1 MCFLVANYACEYFF
15 LYLNPCSWLNKIFL
29 LIGHLP
35 VAGRSGTSSNCCAQ
49 LAGLLPHWR
58 RPPITSLAQVANY
71 LTGTSRRQDSYH
83 PAFFAVNKMLD
94 SNLRSINHLYFLSCP
109 LKTLLLLVFRTNVA
123 RPPSKWGLEKRRKLS
138 PLFVTRCCKLTVS
151 TSSSSDPLVSH
162 GRHFGR
168 TMFALCNYPSLLTN
182 GILRLE
188 QMEDTP
194 LEDFPAE

>member
-15 LYLNPCSWLNKIFL
+15 LYLNPCSWLSKIFL

-58 RPPITSLAQVANY
+58 SCW
-71 LTGTSRRQDSYH
+71 QDSYH

-94 SNLRSINHLYFLSCP
+94 SNLWSINHLYFLSCP
-109 LKTLLLLVFRTNVA
+109 LKTLLLLVFQTNVA

-138 PLFVTRCCKLTVS
+138 PLFITRCCKLTVS

-162 GRHFGR
+162 GRHFGQ
-168 TMFALCNYPSLLTN
+168 TMFALCNCPSLLTN